1 MTHFKKILLVSMV
14 TAALNGCMA
23 LGVLGLG
30 AVGAS
35 SIADRRSTGAQTDD
49 QIMELRVKN
58 NAMTAIKQANPQSN
72 TTLSIISY
80 NRKILLVGQADNEN
94 DKALAEQAARSETNQ
109 ERVYNYITVS
119 PVQRTISDINRDTWI
134 TSKVRSRVINVP
146 GVYAGHIKVVTFNN
160 ITYLMGMLT
169 PEQQAAVVERVRTTA
184 GVQQIVT
191 LFEAYQPALGH
202 ICRGRPHVYDVP
214 TGHQHAGNHRR
225 QLSARP
231 KCRRIQPRADVA
243 QRQNRTTRRFRP
255 SRTNAARTGCAGCFR
270 SANRDRRNTA
280 ARGNRTAPPHTA
292 QTGRH
297 CRKTC

>member
-14 TAALNGCMA
+14 SAALNGCMA

-94 DKALAEQAARSETNQ
+94 DKAVAEQAARSETNQ

-119 PVQRTISDINRDTWI
+119 PVQRTISDINHDTWI

-160 ITYLMGMLT
+160 VTYLMGMLT

-191 LFEAYQPALGH
+191 LFEDYQPA
-202 ICRGRPHVYDVP
+202 
-214 TGHQHAGNHRR
+214 
-225 QLSARP
+225 
-231 KCRRIQPRADVA
+231 QPA
-243 QRQNRTTRRFRP
+243 QQPAPVQPAVQTTV
-255 SRTNAARTGCAGCFR
+255 
-270 SANRDRRNTA
+270 
-280 ARGNRTAPPHTA
+280 
-292 QTGRH
+292 Q
-297 CRKTC
+297 